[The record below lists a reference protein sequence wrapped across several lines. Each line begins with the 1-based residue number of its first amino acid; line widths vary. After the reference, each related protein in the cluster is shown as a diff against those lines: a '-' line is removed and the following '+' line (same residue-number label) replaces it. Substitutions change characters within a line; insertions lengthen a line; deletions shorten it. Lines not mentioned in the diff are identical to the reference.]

1 MKILHM
7 LIDIPLG
14 RPYNRFIMKKILLA
28 IGLGFALLCSSSVVY
43 AQQAEK
49 TSLVSSE
56 KKVVT
61 AIEVTGNKTISLA
74 TILSKIKTR
83 VNDEYIQNVVSDDL
97 KRLYNT
103 GYFSDVR
110 VDRQEQGA
118 GFKVVFNVEE
128 KPVVE
133 EVTFS
138 RLRYYK
144 PAYLLKKMQTKK
156 GKFLDR
162 KALKDDQKVIK
173 DLYEKKGLTLATVQL
188 EEEADELN
196 NKVKLHFIISEGV
209 RVKVRKIQF
218 FGNEKFRHKRLMRVI
233 KTRPDGIFTSG
244 YLKEQVLEEDIVR
257 IKAFYEKEGF
267 IDAKVRHEFEDYKK
281 GRIIAKIFIEEGKQ
295 YYVDSVTIQGN
306 DIISTEDILSAIK
319 YIKEGNVFSR
329 DKLSLD
335 LAEIRTLYFDRGYIF
350 AQLKE
355 STALNPDTGR
365 VAVQVEVFEGELA
378 FINKIKI
385 QGNTRTR
392 DIVVRRELRLYP
404 GDRFDGSKLRRS
416 KERLTNL
423 GYFSDVTY
431 DVEDT
436 STPERKDLVVQVEE
450 AKTGSFNFG
459 GGYSTVDSLV
469 GFFEVQQ
476 KNFDFTNWPTFTG
489 GGQDLSFRAEA
500 GSSRNNFQLS
510 FTEPWIMDYPIS
522 GGFDL
527 YLSERDK
534 TSDTGYS
541 YDESRKGVNLR
552 MGKQLAEYIY
562 GNTNYRLESTDIS
575 NVDATASSA
584 LRDEAGQSTVSSMG
598 VTLTRDIRDSTFNPT
613 KGYLVSGTVDVA
625 GGPFGFDK
633 DFYRF
638 SGRGSYNI
646 PLKYD
651 SVLEFRLRAGIINA
665 YGSSSVVPIFERFF
679 AGGARTIRGYDER
692 KVGPLDSITNDPIG
706 GEALL
711 VGNVEWTIPLVDF
724 LKFAL
729 FYDFGNVWPQITD
742 FGTGGYKAGTG
753 TGLRLKTPIGPVNL
767 DYGYPLNDQPGEG
780 ARSGKFYFSVSR
792 GF

>member
-1 MKILHM
+1 M
-7 LIDIPLG
+7 LIDMGWG
-14 RPYNRFIMKKILLA
+14 RPYNRFIMKNILLSIG
-28 IGLGFALLCSSSVVY
+28 IGLTVLCSSLVY
-43 AQQAEK
+43 AQQTEGPSA
-49 TSLVSSE
+49 VSSE
-56 KKVVT
+56 KKIVT

-83 VNDEYIQNVVSDDL
+83 VNDDYIQNVVSDDL

-110 VDRQEQGA
+110 VDRQDYNN

-133 EVTFS
+133 AITFS

-144 PAYLLKKMQTKK
+144 PAYILKKMQTKK

-162 KALKDDQKVIK
+162 KVLKDDQKVIK
-173 DLYEKKGLTLATVQL
+173 ELYEKKGLTLATIQL
-188 EEEADELN
+188 EETSDELN
-196 NKVKLHFIISEGV
+196 NKVKLHFVINEGV
-209 RVKVRKIQF
+209 RVKVRQIQF
-218 FGNEKFRHKRLMRVI
+218 FGNQEFSRKRLMKVI
-233 KTRPDGIFTSG
+233 KSRPDGIFTSG
-244 YLKEQVLEEDIVR
+244 YLKEQVLEEDLAR

-281 GRIIAKIFIEEGKQ
+281 GRIFVKIFIEEGKR
-295 YYVDSVTIQGN
+295 YYVDSVTIKGN
-306 DIISTEDILSAIK
+306 DIVSMDDILAAME

-335 LAEIRTLYFDRGYIF
+335 LAEIRTVYFDRGYIF
-350 AQLKE
+350 AQLRE
-355 STALNPDTGR
+355 STALNSETGR
-365 VAVQVEVFEGELA
+365 VQVQIEVLEGELA
-378 FINKIKI
+378 FINRIKI

-423 GYFSDVTY
+423 GYFSDITY
-431 DVEDT
+431 DIEDT
-436 STPERKDLVVQVEE
+436 ATPDKKNLIVQVEE

-459 GGYSTVDSLV
+459 GGYSTVDNLV
-469 GFFEVQQ
+469 GFFEVEQ

-489 GGQDLSFRAEA
+489 GGQDLSFRAET

-527 YLSERDK
+527 YMAERDRE
-534 TSDTGYS
+534 TDTGYS
-541 YDESRKGVNLR
+541 YDEERKGVNLR
-552 MGKQLAEYIY
+552 MGKQLTEYVY
-562 GNTNYRLESTDIS
+562 GNTNYRLEAADIS
-575 NVDATASSA
+575 NVDPAASSA
-584 LRDEAGQSTVSSMG
+584 LQAEAGSSTVSSMG
-598 VTLTRDIRDSTFNPT
+598 YTLTRDLRDNAFNPT
-613 KGYLVSGTVDVA
+613 KGYLVSGTLDVA

-633 DFYRF
+633 DFYRL

-646 PLKYD
+646 PLKYE
-651 SVLEFRLRAGIINA
+651 SVLEFRLRGGFVNE
-665 YGSSSVVPIFERFF
+665 YGSSNSVPIFERFF

-692 KVGPLDSITNDPIG
+692 KVGPLDSLTNDPIG

-711 VGNVEWTIPLVDF
+711 VGNIEWTIPLVDF
-724 LKFAL
+724 LKLAV
-729 FYDFGNVWPQITD
+729 FYDVGNVWAEMEDFGN
-742 FGTGGYKAGTG
+742 GGYKSGTG
-753 TGLRLKTPIGPVNL
+753 AGFRLKTPIGPINL
-767 DYGYPLNDQPGEG
+767 DYGYPLDKEPGEESK
-780 ARSGKFYFSVSR
+780 SGKFYFSVSR